1 MVARVVHMFR
11 QLAAVEKVWDMVEP
25 VLAVVEVVVLE
36 ADYPSRSQ
44 KEQVERLLLNFVVA

>member
-11 QLAAVEKVWDMVEP
+11 QLAAVEKVSDMVEP